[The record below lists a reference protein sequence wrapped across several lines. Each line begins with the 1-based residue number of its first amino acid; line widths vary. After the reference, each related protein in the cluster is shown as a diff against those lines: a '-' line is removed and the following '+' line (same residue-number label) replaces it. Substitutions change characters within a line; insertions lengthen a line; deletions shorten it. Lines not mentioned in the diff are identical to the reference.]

1 MPLNSRNTRV
11 KTATLIIL
19 RNCQAETNLSVEG
32 LISSSPVGMSHGR
45 TLKSE
50 ITVVEKHYLT
60 LQVLQ
65 KKLAVAPLVKNP
77 PSLAATND
85 QRHLDNQ
92 ELHSGPYGIHA
103 ITKVYKKGQYCVA
116 RCFDSC
122 GLQLSKIANT
132 MMNGKK
138 RKRKL
143 IGQNLNQ
150 LSWFSETQ

>member
-1 MPLNSRNTRV
+1 M
-11 KTATLIIL
+11 
-19 RNCQAETNLSVEG
+19 
-32 LISSSPVGMSHGR
+32 
-45 TLKSE
+45 
-50 ITVVEKHYLT
+50 
-60 LQVLQ
+60 Q
-65 KKLAVAPLVKNP
+65 KKLAVAPLAKNP

-103 ITKVYKKGQYCVA
+103 IIKVDKYKKGQYCVA
-116 RCFDSC
+116 PCFDSC

-143 IGQNLNQ
+143 IGQTVNQ
-150 LSWFSETQ
+150 LSWFSEIQ